1 MDVYIHASFLQFSTP
16 DLNFPRSYWYVQ
28 GESWIEQLGNPSLEQ
43 IESSSRDKAPREHPS
58 SWRSRSFPR
67 VYSSLSE
74 RGLRSV
80 GEGTNHSFL
89 FKSSTLVFFN
99 NIGFVKWYM
108 IMIQTNH
115 TTEKRSPGSKSL
127 SHTAHSHWLLY
138 MWQCVCFHAAL
149 LPPCPQVSSLSASP
163 QLPAHTFI
171 STIFLDST
179 CIS

>member
-1 MDVYIHASFLQFSTP
+1 MDVYVHASFLQFTAP
-16 DLNFPRSYWYVQ
+16 DINFPRSYWYVQ

-58 SWRSRSFPR
+58 SWRSWSFPR

-115 TTEKRSPGSKSL
+115 TTEKCKEANLRWCPVSRLRNDHSINIFNHNSALSPSL
-127 SHTAHSHWLLY
+127 SV
-138 MWQCVCFHAAL
+138 Q
-149 LPPCPQVSSLSASP
+149 
-163 QLPAHTFI
+163 I
-171 STIFLDST
+171 KNK
-179 CIS
+179 